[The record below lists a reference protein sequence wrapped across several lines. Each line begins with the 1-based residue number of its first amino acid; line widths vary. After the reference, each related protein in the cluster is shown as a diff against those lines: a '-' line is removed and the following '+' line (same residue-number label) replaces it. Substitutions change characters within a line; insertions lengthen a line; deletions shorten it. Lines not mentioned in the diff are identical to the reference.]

1 MIVDNFAFKEDISVF
16 KIFGKGDHIPILIN
30 KLYELKAED
39 DQSDGYSNIKGWQK
53 EINNMVDYLH
63 IRTMIMNEFVNYF
76 QKNIGDFNMEVSI
89 VKFFANINPPGA
101 SHVMHDHEGGQYSGA
116 YWLQGDKN
124 AGNIM
129 IMNPYPNTFINTFCQ
144 RRTKDKN
151 SYNCIKIPPEP
162 NTGIFFNSN
171 LIHYVD
177 VNRSNKDRIG
187 LGFHLLLKEK
197 I

>member
-1 MIVDNFAFKEDISVF
+1 MIVANFTFKEDISVF
-16 KIFGKGDHIPILIN
+16 KGKEEHTPMLIN
-30 KLYELKAED
+30 KLYELKAQD
-39 DQSDGYSNIKGWQK
+39 SQTDGQSNIKGWQK
-53 EINNMVDYLH
+53 EINHMVDYLH

-101 SHVMHDHEGGQYSGA
+101 SHAMHDHIGGQYSGA
-116 YWLQGDKN
+116 YWLQGDKD

-144 RRTKDKN
+144 RRTKDKD
-151 SYNCIKIPPEP
+151 SYNCIKLPPEP

-177 VNRSNKDRIG
+177 VNRSNKDRIA
-187 LGFHLLLKEK
+187 LGFHLHITEK